1 MNLRVA
7 EERDIERIGR
17 MWEKLAMLHHDL
29 DQALPPAA
37 MGGGRVYARRLIGR
51 LNDPLT
57 RIVVVEDEER
67 LVGFALAVIID
78 VIPDMFVQENSGLL
92 ADIFVEETHR
102 RCGVGRL
109 MVEDI
114 KAWLKANGVRC
125 FEWHV
130 AEKNPAGR
138 KFWEA
143 MGGERVM
150 VRMRAGTG

>member
-1 MNLRVA
+1 
-7 EERDIERIGR
+7 

-29 DQALPPAA
+29 DPVLPPAA
-37 MGGGRVYARRLIGR
+37 MGGGRVYASRLIGR

-130 AEKNPAGR
+130 AEKNPR
-138 KFWEA
+138 
-143 MGGERVM
+143 RP
-150 VRMRAGTG
+150 